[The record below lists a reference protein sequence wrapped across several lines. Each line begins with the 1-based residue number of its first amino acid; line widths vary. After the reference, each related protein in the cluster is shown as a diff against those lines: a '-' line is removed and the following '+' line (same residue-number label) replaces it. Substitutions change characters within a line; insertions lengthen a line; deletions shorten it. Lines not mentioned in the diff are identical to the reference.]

1 MQDIPR
7 YRIPTSAVEANQARL
22 HDSMDIARHDLE
34 QHVKEAH
41 KLWDDDLSRILKAH
55 EMMLQD
61 RDFIRKVEIR
71 IARELKNVHWA
82 VSEEVDE
89 LVARLEA
96 ARDPYM
102 QARAE
107 DIRDLGHMI
116 GEVLSADG
124 DSSSLN
130 HEEGEPEIMVTRN
143 LFPSLAMKAQMR
155 GVVGFVT
162 ESPAISSHAA
172 ILLKGL
178 GIPVVGAVEGVYDS
192 IRCGEEV
199 LVDGVNATV
208 ILRPTESTKL
218 RYEGLQKDL
227 QTVPAPGTYRPM
239 PAETRDG
246 IRIRLMANIEN
257 PNQVALALRGN
268 LEGIG
273 LFRTE
278 FMALARGFV
287 PEEDEQFQIYRGVIE
302 SMGTQPVII
311 RTLDIGADKRTAAL
325 HRCVGTNPALG
336 VRGIRRHLLRRP
348 EELNTQL
355 RAILRASVDA
365 SVGILF
371 PMVTNVHDIVWAKK
385 CLAEAESQLK
395 SRGVHFSED
404 VRVGAMVEVPSAAI
418 DTSEILREV
427 DFISVGTNDLLQ
439 YLMGADRDN
448 PEVLPYYDPN
458 NSAFSWLLR
467 HIASEANKAG
477 RQGDVTV
484 CGEIAGNPQFLPLLL
499 EVGFRSFSISPA
511 AATNIRRAI
520 SEYSP

>member
-1 MQDIPR
+1 M
-7 YRIPTSAVEANQARL
+7 
-22 HDSMDIARHDLE
+22 HDSLDIARHNLE

-61 RDFIRKVEIR
+61 QDFIRKVEIR

-116 GEVLSADG
+116 VEVLSEDD
-124 DSSSLN
+124 DSSRLN
-130 HEEGEPEIMVTRN
+130 PVEGEPEIMITQN
-143 LFPSLAMKAQMR
+143 LYPSLAMKAQMR
-155 GVVGFVT
+155 GVVGFAT
-162 ESPAISSHAA
+162 ESPAVSSHAA

-178 GIPVVGAVEGVYDS
+178 GIPVVGAVDGLYDS
-192 IRCGEEV
+192 IRSGEEV
-199 LVDGVNATV
+199 LVDGVNGTV
-208 ILRPTESTKL
+208 ILRPTKSTKR
-218 RYEGLQKDL
+218 RYEDLRKDL
-227 QTVPAPGTYRPM
+227 QHLPAPGTYRPILT
-239 PAETRDG
+239 ETRDG

-348 EELNTQL
+348 EELHAQL

-371 PMVTNVHDIVWAKK
+371 PMVSNVQDIVWAKK

-395 SRGVHFSED
+395 SRGARFSED
-404 VRVGAMVEVPSAAI
+404 VRIGAMVEVPSAAI
-418 DTSEILREV
+418 DTSELLREA

-458 NSAFSWLLR
+458 SSAFRWLLR
-467 HIASEANKAG
+467 HIVSEANKAG

-484 CGEIAGNPQFLPLLL
+484 CGEMAGNAQFLPLLL

-511 AATNIRRAI
+511 AATNVRRAI
-520 SEYSP
+520 SEYST